1 MMNNSWLV
9 TREKLW
15 GKFLSKEIKHIGVG
29 FSINWLIFT
38 AGIKEQLVLKKV
50 IYNGHIQAINNV
62 RNA

>member
-1 MMNNSWLV
+1 MMNNSGLV

-38 AGIKEQLVLKKV
+38 AGIKEQLVLK
-50 IYNGHIQAINNV
+50 
-62 RNA
+62 

>member
-38 AGIKEQLVLKKV
+38 AGKRTASLKKG
-50 IYNGHIQAINNV
+50 YLQWSYSSNQ
-62 RNA
+62 

>member
-1 MMNNSWLV
+1 MISNK
-9 TREKLW
+9 RETMRKVFEQRNKTHRGW
-15 GKFLSKEIKHIGVG
+15 FLDK
-29 FSINWLIFT
+29 LIFT